1 MQQSVNGVR
10 VDFLRSG
17 KNGCRVRR
25 LCLSLTNVFPGL
37 MQPIILDALDY
48 AGVRYTNGRVL
59 VWQRYARQILLK
71 RLTVESIKMHA
82 H

>member
-1 MQQSVNGVR
+1 
-10 VDFLRSG
+10 
-17 KNGCRVRR
+17 
-25 LCLSLTNVFPGL
+25 